1 MRINIF
7 IFLCTLMLLV
17 VGCQPVTI
25 TGNIKKG
32 NVFQAKVPFHWKS
45 GKVEDTVYYFYSP
58 RGALSVG
65 VFYES
70 TPELMDC
77 RTTKFKDLYCAKYGS
92 EGKKLFI
99 KKYSVEKW
107 SGSIISFFEPS
118 ETIEIWLLQN
128 GNYGLVMVSQYEKKN
143 IKQTEDVIKFVKSL
157 KIIGLSNESF
167 IK

>member
-1 MRINIF
+1 MAKSQVCVKFVQIQREAATTVLPVKSQRIAMIQSGRSCHVN
-7 IFLCTLMLLV
+7 
-17 VGCQPVTI
+17 QNP
-25 TGNIKKG
+25 K
-32 NVFQAKVPFHWKS
+32 QKVPL
-45 GKVEDTVYYFYSP
+45 P

-77 RTTKFKDLYCAKYGS
+77 RMTKFKDLYCAKYGS

-143 IKQTEDVIKFVKSL
+143 FN
-157 KIIGLSNESF
+157 LSSS
-167 IK
+167 